1 MREDY
6 PLTAPAARDY
16 LGPVRLAAIG
26 ITDVGRRR
34 GHNEDAFLVMPEAG
48 LFAVADGLGGHAS
61 GEVASRMA
69 VEELARAWE
78 TADPGHDPASVAH
91 QEARLREAI
100 AAANRAIHDRSRA
113 SATPAGMGTT
123 LVAGCFVEGG
133 PLLVAHVGDSR
144 AYLFRQ
150 GALRRLTEDHS
161 LLQDF
166 IRQSNPT
173 PAEIEAYPH
182 KNVIVRALGMRDE
195 VVVDVSSLD
204 VEEGDLL
211 LLCCDGLFGMIP
223 DERMEAILRAE
234 GSEILRA
241 DQALVDAANDAGGA
255 DNVTSVLVQV
265 VER

>member
-1 MREDY
+1 MA
-6 PLTAPAARDY
+6 L
-16 LGPVRLAAIG
+16 VRLAAIG

-78 TADPGHDPASVAH
+78 AADPGHDPASVVQ

-100 AAANRAIHDRSRA
+100 AAANRAIHERSRA

-150 GALRRLTEDHS
+150 GELRRLTEDHS

-166 IRQSNPT
+166 IRQANPT
-173 PAEIEAYPH
+173 PAEIEAFPH
-182 KNVIVRALGMRDE
+182 KNVIVRALGMREE
-195 VVVDVSSLD
+195 VEVDLSVLD

-211 LLCCDGLFGMIP
+211 LLCCDGVFGMLP

-234 GSEILRA
+234 GAEILRA
-241 DQALVDAANDAGGA
+241 DQALVDAANDAGGV
-255 DNVTSVLVQV
+255 DNVTAVLVQV